1 MGESNSVTSFKVAGE
16 YFAFDTETIRHIL
29 EFTEPA
35 RVPLAKPFFKGVINN
50 HGNMIPVV
58 DFRTLLGKEP
68 DDTLPEQSIIV
79 AAMEVGGKEEL
90 CGFKVDE
97 MDDVFE
103 FTPDSLSSEVVI
115 DVNPEVQRAV
125 AGTIKAADKFI
136 YLLKTTELAQS
147 LL

>member
-1 MGESNSVTSFKVAGE
+1 MEDSNSVTSFKVAGE
-16 YFAFDTETIRHIL
+16 FFAFKTQAIRHIL
-29 EFTEPA
+29 EFSTPT
-35 RVPLAKPFFKGVINN
+35 RVPLSKPFIKGVINN

-58 DFRTLLGKEP
+58 DFRVLLGKEA
-68 DDTLPEQSIIV
+68 DDTFKEQSIIV
-79 AAMEVGGKEEL
+79 VAMEVGGKEEL

-103 FTPDSLSSEVVI
+103 YREADFSADVVI

-125 AGTIKAADKFI
+125 SGTIKYADKFV
-136 YLLKTTELAQS
+136 YLLKSAELAQS